1 MRWLVLRPI
10 QALITN
16 YNMNYLSYKEA
27 FSALVQEN
35 DGVLPD
41 LYETVNITIFCHPF
55 DAPPITTVADVVAY
69 AIIEASEEFRVPVHH
84 PQPAVLVSATGEFSG
99 PYIGF
104 ESILELVS
112 TCPN

>member
-1 MRWLVLRPI
+1 
-10 QALITN
+10 
-16 YNMNYLSYKEA
+16 
-27 FSALVQEN
+27 
-35 DGVLPD
+35 
-41 LYETVNITIFCHPF
+41 
-55 DAPPITTVADVVAY
+55 
-69 AIIEASEEFRVPVHH
+69 VPVHH